1 MTPGLYFWTAALM
14 NLALVCATA
23 ILGVRCARRGEI
35 ARHRQ
40 AMKAASWLVVAFLL
54 SYGLKIVVIGREDMS
69 VWSTFDVWLLRVHE
83 LFVVSM
89 LVAGSAAWIQ
99 SRKLVGTRIVTRD
112 PKDPEP
118 DPKAVRWHRR
128 AGWSAILTAIVGFAL
143 AIGVL
148 AGMYR
153 RAIA

>member
-1 MTPGLYFWTAALM
+1 MTPGLYFWTAALV
-14 NLALVCATA
+14 NLALVCAMA
-23 ILGVRCARRGEI
+23 ILGVRCIHRGEV

-54 SYGLKIVVIGREDMS
+54 SYGMKILVVGRENMS
-69 VWSTFDVWLLRVHE
+69 VWSSFDVWLLRVHE

-99 SRKLVGTRIVTRD
+99 ARKLEGTRIVTRD
-112 PKDPEP
+112 PKDPEA
-118 DPKAVRWHRR
+118 DPNSLRWHRR
-128 AGWSAILTAIVGFAL
+128 TGWTAVVAAIVGFTL

-153 RAIA
+153 RALE

>member
-1 MTPGLYFWTAALM
+1 MNPGLYFWTAALV
-14 NLALVCATA
+14 NLAIVCATA

-40 AMKAASWLVVAFLL
+40 AMKIASWLVVAFLL
-54 SYGLKIVVIGREDMS
+54 SYVLKVLVIGREDMS
-69 VWSTFDVWLLRVHE
+69 VWSSFDVWVLRFHE
-83 LFVVSM
+83 LFVISM
-89 LVAGSAAWIQ
+89 LGAGSAAWIQ

-118 DPKAVRWHRR
+118 DPKALRWHRR
-128 AGWSAILTAIVGFAL
+128 AGWSALLGALLGFAL

-148 AGMYR
+148 AGMFQ
-153 RAIA
+153 RALG

>member
-1 MTPGLYFWTAALM
+1 MNPGLYFWTAALVD
-14 NLALVCATA
+14 LAIVCATA

-40 AMKAASWLVVAFLL
+40 AMKIASWLVVAFLL
-54 SYGLKIVVIGREDMS
+54 SYVLKVLVIGREDMS
-69 VWSTFDVWLLRVHE
+69 VWSSFDVWVLRFHE
-83 LFVVSM
+83 LFVISM

-118 DPKAVRWHRR
+118 DPRALRWHRR
-128 AGWSAILTAIVGFAL
+128 AGWSALLAALFGFAL

-148 AGMYR
+148 AGMFQ
-153 RAIA
+153 RALA